1 MLSMSQD
8 QISELL
14 LLIGRSA
21 QFVFKIPLFYGGGG
35 GGKWAESYSGPHA
48 FIKYWGGLRNPG
60 PLLPS
65 LLILTS
71 LVFMLFWQ

>member
-21 QFVFKIPLFYGGGG
+21 QFVFKIPLFYGGVGG
-35 GGKWAESYSGPHA
+35 SGQKA
-48 FIKYWGGLRNPG
+48 
-60 PLLPS
+60 
-65 LLILTS
+65 ILAPMH
-71 LVFMLFWQ
+71 L